1 MYSFNFPNMLSTVTT
16 NLISDHEATASNTK
30 LLLLS
35 WKNTMLGDPFFG
47 TNLKRFVYEQ
57 GSEMLRDLIIDD
69 IHTSLAIFMP
79 QLVVLRKNIS
89 VYIDKYDVYVDIN
102 CINTIDG
109 INDLFTIKLTDENNA

>member
-1 MYSFNFPNMLSTVTT
+1 MYSFDFPNMVSSVTT
-16 NLISDHEATASNTK
+16 NLLSDHKATASNTK

-57 GSEMLRDLIIDD
+57 GSEMLQDLIIDD
-69 IHTSLAIFMP
+69 IQTSLAIFMP
-79 QLVVLRKNIS
+79 QLVVLRKDIT

-102 CINTIDG
+102 CINKIDG
-109 INDLFTIKLTDENNA
+109 VNDLFTIKLTESNT